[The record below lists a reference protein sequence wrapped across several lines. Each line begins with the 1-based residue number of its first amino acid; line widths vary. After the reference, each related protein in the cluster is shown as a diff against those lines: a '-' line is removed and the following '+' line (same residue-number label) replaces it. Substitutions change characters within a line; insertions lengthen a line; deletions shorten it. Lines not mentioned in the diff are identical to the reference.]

1 MVSLKN
7 KLPLGLFALC
17 AVSVVGM
24 KDTGVFINE
33 HVQKTYSGSEIEF
46 AIGEKVEI
54 LQNKGNEYYVQK
66 GKAKVT
72 IPQEKILL
80 TEVDVPTYKIVKASP
95 ILDDNGKIIRS
106 LFVDEYAV
114 GISIDDTKAK
124 IKCNDGTVG
133 NVDRLAIKKVSDK
146 RNNVT
151 EVQVKNNTVAKSD
164 NGKKLNLNK
173 NQVVNV
179 IDFNNGL
186 FVIQDNGNFYN
197 VEAKNL
203 NIVSGLKVDKA
214 VAVKVDKAV
223 AVKVD
228 AKSDLSSDEKEIQEV
243 IKNKEKITKDAKETK
258 EVKKAP
264 AANPSI
270 AAKVINSAENKL
282 GSTYV
287 YGDTGKDGYDCSGL
301 VYSIYNNELGIS
313 IPRSSVSQSTF
324 GKQVSK
330 SDLQEGDLV
339 FFNTVGNG
347 VSHVGIYV
355 GDGKFIHASSGQGKV
370 MTSSLD
376 EGYYQERYV
385 NATRVL

>member
-1 MVSLKN
+1 MVSFKN

-17 AVSVVGM
+17 AVSIVGM

-33 HVQKTYSGSEIEF
+33 HVQKTYTGNEIEF

-173 NQVVNV
+173 NQLVNV

-186 FVIQDNGNFYN
+186 FIIQDNGNFYN

-214 VAVKVDKAV
+214 VAVKVD
-223 AVKVD
+223 
-228 AKSDLSSDEKEIQEV
+228 AKSDLSFDEKEIQEV
-243 IKNKEKITKDAKETK
+243 IKNKDKVNKEIK

-264 AANPSI
+264 AVNPSI

>member
-17 AVSVVGM
+17 AVSIVGM

-33 HVQKTYSGSEIEF
+33 HVQKTYTGNEIEF

-173 NQVVNV
+173 NQLVNV

-214 VAVKVDKAV
+214 VAVKVD
-223 AVKVD
+223 
-228 AKSDLSSDEKEIQEV
+228 AKSDLSFDEKEIQEV
-243 IKNKEKITKDAKETK
+243 IKNKDKVNKEIK

-264 AANPSI
+264 AVNPSI

-355 GDGKFIHASSGQGKV
+355 GDGKF
-370 MTSSLD
+370 
-376 EGYYQERYV
+376 QEAKLPKD
-385 NATRVL
+385 N

>member
-1 MVSLKN
+1 MESLKN

-17 AVSVVGM
+17 AISVVGM

-33 HVQKTYSGSEIEF
+33 HVQKTYSGNEIEF

-54 LQNKGNEYYVQK
+54 LQNKGNEYYIQK

-214 VAVKVDKAV
+214 VAVKVD
-223 AVKVD
+223 
-228 AKSDLSSDEKEIQEV
+228 AKSDLSFDEKEIQEV
-243 IKNKEKITKDAKETK
+243 IKNKDKVNKESK

-264 AANPSI
+264 VANPSI

>member
-17 AVSVVGM
+17 AVSIVGM

-33 HVQKTYSGSEIEF
+33 HVQKTYTGNEIEF
-46 AIGEKVEI
+46 EIGEKVEI

-173 NQVVNV
+173 NQLVNV

-186 FVIQDNGNFYN
+186 FIIQDNGNFYN

-214 VAVKVDKAV
+214 VAVKVD
-223 AVKVD
+223 
-228 AKSDLSSDEKEIQEV
+228 AKSDLSFDEKEIQEV
-243 IKNKEKITKDAKETK
+243 IKNKDKVNKEIK

-264 AANPSI
+264 AVNPSI

>member
-1 MVSLKN
+1 MESLKN

-17 AVSVVGM
+17 AISVVGM

-33 HVQKTYSGSEIEF
+33 HVQKTYSGNEIEF

-54 LQNKGNEYYVQK
+54 LQNKGNEYYIQK

-173 NQVVNV
+173 NQLVNV

-214 VAVKVDKAV
+214 VAVKVD
-223 AVKVD
+223 
-228 AKSDLSSDEKEIQEV
+228 AKSDLSFDEKEIQEV
-243 IKNKEKITKDAKETK
+243 IKNKDKVNKEIK
-258 EVKKAP
+258 EVKKASSV
-264 AANPSI
+264 NPSI

>member
-1 MVSLKN
+1 MESLKN

-17 AVSVVGM
+17 AISVVGM

-33 HVQKTYSGSEIEF
+33 HVQKTYSGNEIEF

-54 LQNKGNEYYVQK
+54 LQNKGNEYYIQK

-214 VAVKVDKAV
+214 VAVKVD
-223 AVKVD
+223 
-228 AKSDLSSDEKEIQEV
+228 AKSDLSFDEKEIQEV
-243 IKNKEKITKDAKETK
+243 IKNKDKVNKEIK
-258 EVKKAP
+258 EVKKASSV
-264 AANPSI
+264 NPSI

>member
-1 MVSLKN
+1 MESLKN

-17 AVSVVGM
+17 AISVVGM

-33 HVQKTYSGSEIEF
+33 HVQKTYSGNEIEF

-54 LQNKGNEYYVQK
+54 LQNKGNEYYIQK

-173 NQVVNV
+173 NQLVNV
-179 IDFNNGL
+179 IDFNNGF

-214 VAVKVDKAV
+214 VAVKVD
-223 AVKVD
+223 
-228 AKSDLSSDEKEIQEV
+228 AKSDLSFDEKEIQEV
-243 IKNKEKITKDAKETK
+243 IKNKDKVNKESK

>member
-1 MVSLKN
+1 MVSFKN

-17 AVSVVGM
+17 AVSIVGM

-33 HVQKTYSGSEIEF
+33 HVQRTYNGNEIEF
-46 AIGEKVEI
+46 SIGEKVEI
-54 LQNKGNEYYVQK
+54 LENKGNEYYVQK

-80 TEVDVPTYKIVKASP
+80 TEVNVPTYQIVKASP

-106 LFVDEYAV
+106 LFIDEYAV
-114 GISIDDTKAK
+114 GISVDTTTAK
-124 IKCNDGTVG
+124 IKCNDGTIG
-133 NVDRLAIKKVSDK
+133 NVSRSALKKVADK

-151 EVQVKNNTVAKSD
+151 EVQVKKDTVARSD

-173 NQVVNV
+173 NQTVNV
-179 IDFNNGL
+179 VDFDNGL
-186 FVIQDNGNFYN
+186 FIIEDKGTSYN
-197 VEAKNL
+197 VEGKDL
-203 NIVSGLKVDKA
+203 NILSGLKVEKP
-214 VAVKVDKAV
+214 VAVKVDEKAL
-223 AVKVD
+223 
-228 AKSDLSSDEKEIQEV
+228 LSADEKEIQEV
-243 IKNKEKITKDAKETK
+243 IKYK
-258 EVKKAP
+258 EVKEFKKVAAP
-264 AANPSI
+264 DSST
-270 AAKVINSAENKL
+270 AAKVISSAENKL

-287 YGDTGKDGYDCSGL
+287 YGDTGKEGYDCSGL
-301 VYSIYNNELGIS
+301 VYSIYCNELGIS
-313 IPRSSVSQSTF
+313 LPRSSASQSTF

-339 FFNTVGNG
+339 FFNTTGNG

-370 MTSSLD
+370 MTSSLT
-376 EGYYQERYV
+376 EGYYQDRFV

>member
-1 MVSLKN
+1 MVSFKN

-17 AVSVVGM
+17 AVSIVGM

-33 HVQKTYSGSEIEF
+33 HVQKTYSGNEIDF
-46 AIGEKVEI
+46 SIGEKVEV
-54 LQNKGNEYYVQK
+54 LERKGNDFFIQK

-72 IPQEKILL
+72 IPQDKILL
-80 TEVDVPTYKIVKASP
+80 TEVNVPTYQIVKASP

-114 GISIDDTKAK
+114 GISVDNTTAK

-133 NVDRLAIKKVSDK
+133 NVNRNALKKVADK

-151 EVQVKNNTVAKSD
+151 EVEVKNNTVARSD
-164 NGKKLNLNK
+164 NGKKINLNRK
-173 NQVVNV
+173 QIVDV
-179 IDFNNGL
+179 IDYK
-186 FVIQDNGNFYN
+186 NGNFVIDEKGTSYN
-197 VEAKNL
+197 VEAKDLNL
-203 NIVSGLKVDKA
+203 VSG
-214 VAVKVDKAV
+214 VKVE
-223 AVKVD
+223 KVQYNKD
-228 AKSDLSSDEKEIQEV
+228 ESILSSDEKNIEEAIR
-243 IKNKEKITKDAKETK
+243 NKEGLKVNFES
-258 EVKKAP
+258 KKVP
-264 AANPSI
+264 AASASI
-270 AAKVINSAENKL
+270 VARVISSAENKL

-287 YGDTGKDGYDCSGL
+287 YGDTGSEGFDCSGL
-301 VYSIYNNELGIS
+301 VYSIYNDELGIS
-313 IPRSSVSQSTF
+313 IPRSSRTQSTF

-339 FFNTVGNG
+339 FFNTTGNG

-370 MTSSLD
+370 MTSSLT

>member
-17 AVSVVGM
+17 AVSIVGM

-46 AIGEKVEI
+46 SIGEKVEI
-54 LQNKGNEYYVQK
+54 LENKGNEYYVQK

-80 TEVDVPTYKIVKASP
+80 TEVNVPTYKVIKASP
-95 ILDDNGKIIRS
+95 ILDDNGRIIRN
-106 LFVDEYAV
+106 LFIDEYAIGV
-114 GISIDDTKAK
+114 SIDNNKAK

-133 NVDRLAIKKVSDK
+133 SVDRTALKKISDK

-151 EVQVKNNTVAKSD
+151 EVQVKNNTVARSD
-164 NGKKLNLNK
+164 NGKKINLNK

-179 IDFNNGL
+179 VDYNNGF
-186 FVIQDNGNFYN
+186 FVIQDNGNYYN

-203 NIVSGLKVDKA
+203 NILSGLKLEKA
-214 VAVKVDKAV
+214 EDVKVDE
-223 AVKVD
+223 
-228 AKSDLSSDEKEIQEV
+228 KSLMSADEKEIQEV
-243 IKNKEKITKDAKETK
+243 IKNKDLKEIK
-258 EVKKAP
+258 EFKKVAAP
-264 AANPSI
+264 NASI
-270 AAKVINSAENKL
+270 AGKVISSAESKL

-287 YGDTGKDGYDCSGL
+287 YGDTGKEGYDCSGL
-301 VYSIYNNELGIS
+301 VYSIYNDELGIS
-313 IPRSSVSQSTF
+313 IPRSSASQSTF

-330 SDLQEGDLV
+330 SDLQEGDLI
-339 FFNTVGNG
+339 FFNTTGNG

-355 GDGKFIHASSGQGKV
+355 GNGKFIHASSGQGKV
-370 MTSSLD
+370 MTSSLSED
-376 EGYYQERYV
+376 YYQDRYV
-385 NATRVL
+385 NATRII

>member
-17 AVSVVGM
+17 AISVVGM

-33 HVQKTYSGSEIEF
+33 HVQKTYSGNEIEF

-54 LQNKGNEYYVQK
+54 LQNKGNEYYIQK

-214 VAVKVDKAV
+214 VAVKVD
-223 AVKVD
+223 
-228 AKSDLSSDEKEIQEV
+228 AKSDLSFDEKEIQEV
-243 IKNKEKITKDAKETK
+243 IKNKDKVNKESK

-270 AAKVINSAENKL
+270 VAKVINSAENKL

>member
-17 AVSVVGM
+17 AVSIVGM

-33 HVQKTYSGSEIEF
+33 HVQKTYSGNEIEF

-54 LQNKGNEYYVQK
+54 LQNKGNEYYIQK

-114 GISIDDTKAK
+114 GISIDDSKAK

-173 NQVVNV
+173 NQLVNV

-214 VAVKVDKAV
+214 VAVKVD
-223 AVKVD
+223 
-228 AKSDLSSDEKEIQEV
+228 AKSDLSFDEKEIQEV
-243 IKNKEKITKDAKETK
+243 IKNKDKVNKESK

>member
-17 AVSVVGM
+17 AISVVGM

-33 HVQKTYSGSEIEF
+33 HVQKTYSGNEIEF

-54 LQNKGNEYYVQK
+54 LQNKGNEYYIQK

-179 IDFNNGL
+179 IDFNNGF

-214 VAVKVDKAV
+214 VAVKVD
-223 AVKVD
+223 
-228 AKSDLSSDEKEIQEV
+228 AKSDLSFDEKEIQEV
-243 IKNKEKITKDAKETK
+243 IKNKDKVNKESK

-270 AAKVINSAENKL
+270 VAKVINSAENKL

>member
-1 MVSLKN
+1 MESLKN

-17 AVSVVGM
+17 AISVVGM

-33 HVQKTYSGSEIEF
+33 HVQKTYSGNEIEF

-54 LQNKGNEYYVQK
+54 LQNKGNEYYIQK

-114 GISIDDTKAK
+114 GISIDDNKAK

-133 NVDRLAIKKVSDK
+133 NVDRLAIKKVSNK

-214 VAVKVDKAV
+214 VAVKVD
-223 AVKVD
+223 
-228 AKSDLSSDEKEIQEV
+228 AKSDLSFDEKEIQEV
-243 IKNKEKITKDAKETK
+243 IKNKDKVNKESK

>member
-1 MVSLKN
+1 MESLKN

-17 AVSVVGM
+17 AISVVGM

-33 HVQKTYSGSEIEF
+33 HVQKTYSGNEIEF

-54 LQNKGNEYYVQK
+54 LQNKGNEYYIQK

-151 EVQVKNNTVAKSD
+151 EVQVKNNTVARSD

-214 VAVKVDKAV
+214 VAVKVDS
-223 AVKVD
+223 
-228 AKSDLSSDEKEIQEV
+228 KSDLSFDEKEIQEV
-243 IKNKEKITKDAKETK
+243 IKNKDKVNKESK

>member
-1 MVSLKN
+1 MESLKN

-17 AVSVVGM
+17 AISVVGM

-33 HVQKTYSGSEIEF
+33 HVQKTYSGNEIEF

-54 LQNKGNEYYVQK
+54 LQNKGNEYYIQK

-214 VAVKVDKAV
+214 VAVKVD
-223 AVKVD
+223 
-228 AKSDLSSDEKEIQEV
+228 AKSDLSFDEKEIQEV
-243 IKNKEKITKDAKETK
+243 IKNKDKVNKEIK

-264 AANPSI
+264 AVNPSI

>member
-1 MVSLKN
+1 MFSFKN

-33 HVQKTYSGSEIEF
+33 HVQKTYSGNEIDF
-46 AIGEKVEI
+46 SIGEKVEV
-54 LQNKGNEYYVQK
+54 LERKGNDYFVQK

-72 IPQEKILL
+72 IPQDKILL
-80 TEVDVPTYKIVKASP
+80 TEVNVPTYKVVKASP

-114 GISIDDTKAK
+114 GVSVNNDKVK

-133 NVDRLAIKKVSDK
+133 NVDVKAIKKVADK
-146 RNNVT
+146 RNNATNV
-151 EVQVKNNTVAKSD
+151 EVKNKTVATSD

-173 NQVVNV
+173 KQVVNV
-179 IDFNNGL
+179 VDFADGL
-186 FVIQDNGNFYN
+186 FVIEESGLNYN
-197 VEAKNL
+197 VPAKDL
-203 NIVSGLKVDKA
+203 DIVSGLKIEKA
-214 VAVKVDKAV
+214 PEIDNASLV
-223 AVKVD
+223 
-228 AKSDLSSDEKEIQEV
+228 SNDEKEIQEA
-243 IKNKEKITKDAKETK
+243 IKNKDAIKVNLETK
-258 EVKKAP
+258 KVSGPNA
-264 AANPSI
+264 SI
-270 AAKVINSAENKL
+270 AAKVISSAEDKL

-287 YGDTGKDGYDCSGL
+287 YGDTGKAGFDCSGL
-301 VYSIYNNELGIS
+301 VYSIYNDELGIS
-313 IPRSSVSQSTF
+313 IPRSSITQSTF
-324 GKQVSK
+324 GQQVSK

-339 FFNTVGNG
+339 FFNTTGNG

-370 MTSSLD
+370 MTSSLS
-376 EGYYQERYV
+376 EEYYQDRYV

>member
-1 MVSLKN
+1 MESLKN

-17 AVSVVGM
+17 AISVVGM

-33 HVQKTYSGSEIEF
+33 HVQKTYSGNEIEF

-54 LQNKGNEYYVQK
+54 LQNKGNEYYIQK

-214 VAVKVDKAV
+214 VAVKVD
-223 AVKVD
+223 
-228 AKSDLSSDEKEIQEV
+228 AKLDLSFDEKEIQEV
-243 IKNKEKITKDAKETK
+243 IKNKDKVNKEIK
-258 EVKKAP
+258 EVKKASSV
-264 AANPSI
+264 NPSI

>member
-1 MVSLKN
+1 MESLKN

-17 AVSVVGM
+17 AISVVGM

-33 HVQKTYSGSEIEF
+33 HVQKTYSGNEIEF

-54 LQNKGNEYYVQK
+54 LQNKGNEYYIQK

-179 IDFNNGL
+179 IDFDNGL

-214 VAVKVDKAV
+214 VAVKVD
-223 AVKVD
+223 
-228 AKSDLSSDEKEIQEV
+228 AKSDLSFDEKEIQEV
-243 IKNKEKITKDAKETK
+243 IKNKDKVNKEIK
-258 EVKKAP
+258 EVKKASSV
-264 AANPSI
+264 NPSI

>member
-1 MVSLKN
+1 MESLKN

-17 AVSVVGM
+17 AISVVGM

-33 HVQKTYSGSEIEF
+33 HVQKTYSGNEIEF

-54 LQNKGNEYYVQK
+54 LQNKGNEYYIQK

-179 IDFNNGL
+179 IDFNNGF

-214 VAVKVDKAV
+214 VAVKVD
-223 AVKVD
+223 
-228 AKSDLSSDEKEIQEV
+228 AKSDLSFDEKEIQEV
-243 IKNKEKITKDAKETK
+243 IKNKDKVNKESK

>member
-1 MVSLKN
+1 MESLKN

-17 AVSVVGM
+17 AISVVGM

-33 HVQKTYSGSEIEF
+33 HVQKTYSGNEIEF

-54 LQNKGNEYYVQK
+54 LQNKGNEYYIQK

-173 NQVVNV
+173 NQLVNV
-179 IDFNNGL
+179 IDFNNGF

-214 VAVKVDKAV
+214 VAVKVD
-223 AVKVD
+223 
-228 AKSDLSSDEKEIQEV
+228 AKSDLSFDEKEIQEV
-243 IKNKEKITKDAKETK
+243 IKNKDKVNKESK

-270 AAKVINSAENKL
+270 VAKVINSAENKL

>member
-17 AVSVVGM
+17 AVSIVGM

-33 HVQKTYSGSEIEF
+33 HVQKTYTGNEIEF

-173 NQVVNV
+173 NQLVNV

-214 VAVKVDKAV
+214 VAVKVD
-223 AVKVD
+223 
-228 AKSDLSSDEKEIQEV
+228 AKSDLSFDEKEIQEV
-243 IKNKEKITKDAKETK
+243 IKNKDKVNKEIK

-264 AANPSI
+264 AVNPSI

>member
-17 AVSVVGM
+17 AVSIVGM

-46 AIGEKVEI
+46 SIGEKVEI
-54 LQNKGNEYYVQK
+54 LENKGNEYYVQK

-80 TEVDVPTYKIVKASP
+80 TEVNVPTYKVVKASP
-95 ILDDNGKIIRS
+95 LLDDNGKIIRN
-106 LFVDEYAV
+106 LFIDEYAIGV
-114 GISIDDTKAK
+114 SIDNNKAK

-133 NVDRLAIKKVSDK
+133 SVDRTALKKISDK

-151 EVQVKNNTVAKSD
+151 EVQVKNNTVARSD
-164 NGKKLNLNK
+164 NGKKINLNK

-179 IDFNNGL
+179 VDYNNGF
-186 FVIQDNGNFYN
+186 FVIQDNGNYYN

-203 NIVSGLKVDKA
+203 NIVSGLKQEKTED
-214 VAVKVDKAV
+214 KVDE
-223 AVKVD
+223 
-228 AKSDLSSDEKEIQEV
+228 KSLLSADEREIQEA
-243 IKNKEKITKDAKETK
+243 IKNKDLKEIK
-258 EVKKAP
+258 EFKKVAAP
-264 AANPSI
+264 NASI
-270 AAKVINSAENKL
+270 AGKVISSAESKL

-287 YGDTGKDGYDCSGL
+287 YGDTGKEGYDCSGL
-301 VYSIYNNELGIS
+301 VYSIYNDELGIS

-339 FFNTVGNG
+339 FFNTTGNG

-370 MTSSLD
+370 MTSSLTED
-376 EGYYQERYV
+376 YYQDRYV
-385 NATRVL
+385 NATRII